1 MHSNTGEKEQSTG
14 NDTNRR
20 VALLIGLILL
30 GAFTRLIPHPPNFT
44 SVGAVALFAAF
55 TFRKTWLACLV
66 PLAAVL
72 LSDVALHLITPWPAF
87 GAIKLFVLDA
97 LCLAMAAGRYL
108 RKPTPLKI
116 GGCAIGSSLVFFIV
130 TNFGV
135 WLTGGGFHYPLNLQG
150 LLATFT
156 AAIPFFQ
163 WTLAGTLFYS
173 AGLFGAL
180 KLAESA
186 IPGPRSESAPA

>member
-1 MHSNTGEKEQSTG
+1 
-14 NDTNRR
+14 
-20 VALLIGLILL
+20 
-30 GAFTRLIPHPPNFT
+30 
-44 SVGAVALFAAF
+44 VALFAAF

-87 GAIKLFVLDA
+87 GAIKLFVLAA
-97 LCLAMAAGRYL
+97 LCLTMAAGRYL

-186 IPGPRSESAPA
+186 LPGTRSESAPA